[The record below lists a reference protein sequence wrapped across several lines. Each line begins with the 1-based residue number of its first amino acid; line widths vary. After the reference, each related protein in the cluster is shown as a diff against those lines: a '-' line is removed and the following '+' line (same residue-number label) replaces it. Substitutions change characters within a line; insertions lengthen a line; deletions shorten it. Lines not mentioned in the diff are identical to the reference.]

1 MKNPIIRTIYLYLFS
16 LVGLALLAIGAYRFV
31 DLGLKTWIFTK
42 ADQDASSY
50 IARPISLGYDP
61 EFASMQSIKNCE
73 EKCELNE
80 VQIAAIDEWM
90 QNYEEWKENEKEQEK
105 IDYTTQ
111 RRQRTASSSLALLIV
126 GLPLYLYHWG
136 LIKRDV
142 KKRKE
147 EEEEE
152 EES

>member
-16 LVGLALLAIGAYRFV
+16 LVGLALLAIGVYRFV

-42 ADQDASSY
+42 ADQDVAY
-50 IARPISLGYDP
+50 ISRPISLGYDP

-80 VQIAAIDEWM
+80 VQIAAIDGWLVDYKEW
-90 QNYEEWKENEKEQEK
+90 QENEKEPEK
-105 IDYTTQ
+105 IDYTAQ

-126 GLPLYLYHWG
+126 GLPLYLYHWT
-136 LIKRDV
+136 LIKKDV
-142 KKRKE
+142 KKGKE
-147 EEEEE
+147 ED
-152 EES
+152 